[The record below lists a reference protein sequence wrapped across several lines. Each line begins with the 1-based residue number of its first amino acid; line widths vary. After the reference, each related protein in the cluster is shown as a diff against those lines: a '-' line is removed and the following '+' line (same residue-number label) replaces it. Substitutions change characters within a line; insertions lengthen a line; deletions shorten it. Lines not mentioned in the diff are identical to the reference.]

1 MCDAARG
8 RETALHFYNYD
19 AVSLKVEKTT
29 EYDIIY
35 NWSLC
40 SLKSSEGS
48 IMDKAFD
55 VILQSKIDAA
65 VVAKTSYYA
74 TGNRFRYQCLC
85 CGEEV
90 YLAAAGSN
98 ERSPHFR
105 HRRGNNDKDCEQ
117 YLGQFGA
124 VEHYVSVRKNKQE
137 HIEFYFN
144 KERMTYEVGAAFSA
158 EELRDYEQNQ
168 NNMAISAKIC
178 AEPFLSVPV
187 NKTIFA
193 PGENHYFTLSVY
205 SNNYYVSFSANKKV
219 YSYLDVIK
227 RDGRLNI
234 YKVRLQDKRAK
245 CHRTDL
251 LYTETAYI
259 AISEDENVIRELKGF
274 ENSVFVED
282 QFDFYTIGIHF
293 YGITFSIKYA
303 DYSLKLFFQKNDYR
317 IEISESFDILWPPVY
332 TIDSE
337 FICTD
342 DKIYVSSSFK
352 LIPYGNTDIDE
363 SLMHKV
369 NENLLEISINDSNVV
384 YEKNIEV
391 FIKKS
396 NLQSAKAIYVE
407 PEIVYMRKYIVPDT
421 YEYFLFDIDGCTR
434 LIAGTTLYL
443 CEKDKV
449 IGYKNGHIKEI
460 ILGYPLEEEN
470 PEKLI
475 FDILKYHPQS
485 ERYVLDE
492 FIDVTPSEVAMS
504 YLESCYRNGRINTV
518 VKRYIEGGLI

>member
-1 MCDAARG
+1 
-8 RETALHFYNYD
+8 
-19 AVSLKVEKTT
+19 
-29 EYDIIY
+29 
-35 NWSLC
+35 
-40 SLKSSEGS
+40 
-48 IMDKAFD
+48 MDKAFD
-55 VILQSKIDAA
+55 VILQSKVDAT

-105 HRRGNNDKDCEQ
+105 HRKGNNDKDCEQ

-124 VEHYVSVRKNKQE
+124 FEHFVPVRKNEQE

-158 EELRDYEQNQ
+158 EELNDYEQNK
-168 NNMAISAKIC
+168 NNMAISAKVC

-193 PGENHYFTLSVY
+193 PGENHYFTLNVY
-205 SNNYYVSFSANKKV
+205 SNNFYVSFGAKKKV

-245 CHRTDL
+245 CHRTNL
-251 LYTETAYI
+251 LYTETTYI
-259 AISEDENVIRELKGF
+259 AISENENIIRELKGF
-274 ENSVFVED
+274 ENSVFVEE
-282 QFDFYTIGIHF
+282 QFNFNTIGIDF

-303 DYSLKLFFQKNDYR
+303 DYSLKLFFQKSDYR
-317 IEISESFDILWPPVY
+317 IEQSESFDILWPPVF
-332 TIDSE
+332 TIDSD
-337 FICTD
+337 FVCTE
-342 DKIYVSSSFK
+342 DKIYISSSFD
-352 LIPYGNTDIDE
+352 LISNGNTDIDE
-363 SLMHKV
+363 SLMRKV
-369 NENLLEISINDSNVV
+369 NENLLEISINDSNIIC
-384 YEKNIEV
+384 EKNIKA

-396 NLQSAKAIYVE
+396 NLKSAEVIYVE
-407 PEIVYMRKYIVPDT
+407 PETVYMSKYIVPDT
-421 YEYFLFDIDGCTR
+421 YEYFLFDIDGCAR
-434 LIAGTTLYL
+434 LIPGTTLYL

-470 PEKLI
+470 PEKRI

-485 ERYVLDE
+485 EKFVLDE
-492 FIDVTPSEVAMS
+492 FIDVTSSEVSMS

-518 VKRYIEGGLI
+518 VKRYIKEGLI